1 MAFDEKL
8 AQRVRTQIGGHEGT
22 VEKKMFGGLAFM
34 LHGNMSCG
42 VLGADLIVRLAPAE
56 SGAALAEPGARVF
69 DITGRP
75 MKGWLLVNESALHD
89 ESVLARWIQRAVD
102 YAATLPKK

>member
-8 AQRVRTQIGGHEGT
+8 AQRVRTQIGWHAGA
-22 VEKKMFGGLAFM
+22 VEKKMFGGLAFL

-42 VLGADLIVRLAPAE
+42 VLGTDLIVRLDPAE
-56 SGAALAEPGARVF
+56 SGAALSEPGARVF

-75 MKGWLLVNESALHD
+75 MKGWLLVNESALQAD
-89 ESVLARWIQRAVD
+89 SVLARWIQRAID